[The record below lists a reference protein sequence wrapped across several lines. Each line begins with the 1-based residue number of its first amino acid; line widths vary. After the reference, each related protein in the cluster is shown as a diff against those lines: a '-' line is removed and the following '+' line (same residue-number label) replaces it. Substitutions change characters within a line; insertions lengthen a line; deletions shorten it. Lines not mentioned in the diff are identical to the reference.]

1 MHGDR
6 VSDTFAGQFALM
18 GTMNPYVDSQDYL
31 ERVYAGVLGKII
43 GVYLGRPIENWTYDR
58 ILSEFG
64 EVDYYIHEKRGRPL
78 VVTDDDISGTFTFFR
93 ALEDNGYDPDLTPA
107 QIGETWLNYI
117 IEKTTILWWGG
128 FGNST
133 EHTAFLRLKRGFPAP
148 QSGSSKLNGAVLS
161 EQIGAQIF
169 IEGWG
174 FINPG
179 DPAAA
184 ASFARRAASVSHD
197 GEAVHAAA
205 VIASLVA
212 QAFVE
217 KDIDRLLDTAVAQ
230 IPEDSVIYR
239 LIADVRQ
246 WHSAEPDW
254 RKNREK
260 LEERYG
266 YDRFLGPVHVVPN
279 HGLIILALLHGEG
292 DFQRSLS
299 IVNTCGWDTD
309 CNSGNLGSILGVRNG
324 LEGIDDG
331 PDWRGPV
338 ADRLY
343 LPSADAGRSI
353 SDAGRETYAI
363 VNAARAL
370 RGLGSIH
377 AKEGARFHFELPGSV
392 QGFRLENTPE
402 TVGVATLRNVPG
414 HSRLGTRSLAIS
426 FRRLAQGRAARL
438 LTSTFVP
445 PEAIDWT
452 TGYVLISSPTIYS
465 GQVLTAEV
473 SADPD
478 NATAVQCRPY
488 ISVYNEDD
496 ALARITGA
504 EQHLRPG
511 ERFSI
516 GWKIPTTNGYPIAE
530 VGIEL
535 TSRQSTE
542 GVVYL
547 DSLDWSGSPDI
558 SLPPVSGRM
567 WGRAW
572 AKAIDR
578 FTFVRDGYSM
588 LAQDEGVGLLMH
600 GTREWKDYRFSANLT
615 PSLVT
620 QFGICARVQ
629 GLRRYYAFTIGSDG
643 MARITRHRDGIAVL
657 ASVPFEVELNR
668 AYEFMIE
675 TSGNV
680 IRCWLNGARVFEIT
694 DPAPLSDGGIAMLV
708 EEGCVAA
715 KDIRVGPLPGATVA

>member
-1 MHGDR
+1 M
-6 VSDTFAGQFALM
+6 
-18 GTMNPYVDSQDYL
+18 
-31 ERVYAGVLGKII
+31 
-43 GVYLGRPIENWTYDR
+43 
-58 ILSEFG
+58 
-64 EVDYYIHEKRGRPL
+64 
-78 VVTDDDISGTFTFFR
+78 
-93 ALEDNGYDPDLTPA
+93 
-107 QIGETWLNYI
+107 
-117 IEKTTILWWGG
+117 
-128 FGNST
+128 
-133 EHTAFLRLKRGFPAP
+133 
-148 QSGSSKLNGAVLS
+148 
-161 EQIGAQIF
+161 
-169 IEGWG
+169 
-174 FINPG
+174 
-179 DPAAA
+179 
-184 ASFARRAASVSHD
+184 
-197 GEAVHAAA
+197 
-205 VIASLVA
+205 
-212 QAFVE
+212 
-217 KDIDRLLDTAVAQ
+217 
-230 IPEDSVIYR
+230 
-239 LIADVRQ
+239 
-246 WHSAEPDW
+246 
-254 RKNREK
+254 
-260 LEERYG
+260 
-266 YDRFLGPVHVVPN
+266 
-279 HGLIILALLHGEG
+279 
-292 DFQRSLS
+292 
-299 IVNTCGWDTD
+299 
-309 CNSGNLGSILGVRNG
+309 
-324 LEGIDDG
+324 
-331 PDWRGPV
+331 
-338 ADRLY
+338 
-343 LPSADAGRSI
+343 
-353 SDAGRETYAI
+353 
-363 VNAARAL
+363 
-370 RGLGSIH
+370 
-377 AKEGARFHFELPGSV
+377 
-392 QGFRLENTPE
+392 
-402 TVGVATLRNVPG
+402 
-414 HSRLGTRSLAIS
+414 
-426 FRRLAQGRAARL
+426 
-438 LTSTFVP
+438 
-445 PEAIDWT
+445 
-452 TGYVLISSPTIYS
+452 
-465 GQVLTAEV
+465 
-473 SADPD
+473 
-478 NATAVQCRPY
+478 QCRPY